1 MTSVTTLPLLKIL
14 KSCLL
19 QRAFGR
25 VSYQPKRMQMS
36 VERTWHGRE
45 ADSQTGKWKHNERQ
59 RQSED
64 LTMQGVTGLYAGR
77 VETFQTIFQHKLRGT
92 NIFGLR
98 TFRRK
103 INKFKEANKYSFC
116 IATEKYLF
124 SAHVLKYFQNI

>member
-1 MTSVTTLPLLKIL
+1 MSSVTSLPLLKIL

-45 ADSQTGKWKHNERQ
+45 AGLQTGKWKQNERQ
-59 RQSED
+59 GQSED

-77 VETFQTIFQHKLRGT
+77 VETFQTISQQKLRGAD
-92 NIFGLR
+92 IIVLR
-98 TFRRK
+98 TFRGK
-103 INKFKEANKYSFC
+103 VNTFKEANTQF
-116 IATEKYLF
+116 L
-124 SAHVLKYFQNI
+124 HRN